1 MVMENGERLR
11 MEPMRMERGQDHHT
25 SPIKVILL
33 CEICKNM

>member
-1 MVMENGERLR
+1 MET
-11 MEPMRMERGQDHHT
+11 MRMERGQDHQT